1 VSGASGERPA
11 EEPAEPIGFRDVTAA
26 LHGAAFAGQRLDV
39 ARAEMH
45 LEFGRDGHRPP
56 LRLRC
61 AGVSRLQW
69 TCGAAPDSTSAGE
82 HVATVGLERLGPAE
96 PWRFYFGLGGGSE
109 LELACAR
116 CWWNDRE
123 IVGLGRS
130 YRDPSYR
137 DARQG

>member
-1 VSGASGERPA
+1 VSGASAERPA
-11 EEPAEPIGFRDVTAA
+11 EPTGSIGFREVTAA
-26 LHGAAFAGQRLDV
+26 VHDAAFADQQLDV
-39 ARAEMH
+39 ARAEVE
-45 LEFGRDGHRPP
+45 LGFRRGEQEPA

-69 TCGAAPDSTSAGE
+69 TCGVVADPAPAGVQ
-82 HVATVGLERLGPAE
+82 VATVGLVRLGPAE
-96 PWRFYFGLGGGSE
+96 PWRFYFRFGGGAE
-109 LELACAR
+109 LELTCAR

-123 IVGLGRS
+123 IAGLGRS